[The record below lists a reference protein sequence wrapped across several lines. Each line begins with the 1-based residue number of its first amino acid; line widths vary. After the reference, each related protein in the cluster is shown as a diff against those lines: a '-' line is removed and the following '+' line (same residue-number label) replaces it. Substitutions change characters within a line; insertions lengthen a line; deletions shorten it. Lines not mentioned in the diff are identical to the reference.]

1 MKLNWAER
9 WVVNNPLMIFK
20 QKIEIAWF
28 KRMMPLVPG
37 KTVLEMGCGRG
48 AGAKLILRTFQPA
61 VLHVQDLDIKM
72 IAKAKKYL
80 GGADMKKISLSVGDA
95 VRLPFQADSLDAI
108 FGFGFL
114 HHVPDWRS
122 ALAEISRVLK
132 TGGLYYFEE
141 LYPELYQ
148 NVITKHI
155 LLHPEHDRFSSYDL
169 RKGLDKTSLILKHAF
184 ELRKMGILGVAAK
197 LQNNLK
203 KSVNGNICLC
213 YD

>member
-9 WVVNNPLMIFK
+9 WVVNNPLRVF
-20 QKIEIAWF
+20 QQQIEIAWF
-28 KRMMPLVPG
+28 KRMMPLAPG

-48 AGAKLILRTFQPA
+48 AGAKLILRAFQP
-61 VLHVQDLDIKM
+61 VGLHVQDLDIKM
-72 IAKAKKYL
+72 IVKAKQYL
-80 GGADMKKISLSVGDA
+80 GGAELKKISLSVGDA
-95 VRLPFQADSLDAI
+95 VGLPFQADSLDAI

-141 LYPELYQ
+141 LYPGLYQ

-155 LLHPEHDRFSSYDL
+155 LLHPEHDRFSSHDL

-184 ELRKMGILGVAAK
+184 ELKKMGILGVAAK
-197 LQNNLK
+197 ED
-203 KSVNGNICLC
+203 CP
-213 YD
+213 

>member
-1 MKLNWAER
+1 MQLNWAER
-9 WVVNNPLMIFK
+9 WVVNNPLRVC
-20 QKIEIAWF
+20 QQQIEIAWF
-28 KRMMPLVPG
+28 KRMLPLAPG

-72 IAKAKKYL
+72 IVKAKQYL
-80 GGADMKKISLSVGDA
+80 GGVELKKISLSVGDA
-95 VRLPFQADSLDAI
+95 VGLPFQADSLDAI

-132 TGGLYYFEE
+132 PGGLYYFEE
-141 LYPELYQ
+141 LYPGLYQ

-155 LLHPEHDRFSSYDL
+155 LLHPEHDRFSGYDL
-169 RKGLDKTSLILKHAF
+169 RQGLHKTSLILKHAF

-197 LQNNLK
+197 EN
-203 KSVNGNICLC
+203 
-213 YD
+213 

>member
-9 WVVNNPLMIFK
+9 WVVNNPLRVF
-20 QKIEIAWF
+20 QQQIEIAWF
-28 KRMMPLVPG
+28 KRMLPLAPG

-72 IAKAKKYL
+72 IVKAKQYL
-80 GGADMKKISLSVGDA
+80 GGAELKKISLSVGDA
-95 VRLPFQADSLDAI
+95 VGLPFQANSLDAI

-132 TGGLYYFEE
+132 PGGLYYFEE
-141 LYPELYQ
+141 LYPGLYQ

-155 LLHPEHDRFSSYDL
+155 LVHPENDRFSSYDL
-169 RKGLDKTSLILKHAF
+169 RQGLDKTSLILKHAF

-197 LQNNLK
+197 E
-203 KSVNGNICLC
+203 
-213 YD
+213 D

>member
-9 WVVNNPLMIFK
+9 WVVNNPLRVF
-20 QKIEIAWF
+20 QQQIEIVWF
-28 KRMMPLVPG
+28 KCMMPLAPG

-61 VLHVQDLDIKM
+61 GLYVQDLDINM
-72 IAKAKKYL
+72 IVKAKQYL
-80 GGADMKKISLSVGDA
+80 GGVELKKISLSVGDA
-95 VRLPFQADSLDAI
+95 VGLPFQAGSLDAI

-169 RKGLDKTSLILKHAF
+169 RKGLDNTNLILKHAF

-197 LQNNLK
+197 ER
-203 KSVNGNICLC
+203 
-213 YD
+213 

>member
-9 WVVNNPLMIFK
+9 WVVNNPLRVF
-20 QKIEIAWF
+20 QQQIEIAWF
-28 KRMMPLVPG
+28 KCMMPLAPG

-61 VLHVQDLDIKM
+61 GLYVQDLDINM
-72 IAKAKKYL
+72 IVKAKQYL
-80 GGADMKKISLSVGDA
+80 GGVELKKISLSVGDA
-95 VRLPFQADSLDAI
+95 VGLPFQAGSLDAI

-169 RKGLDKTSLILKHAF
+169 RKGLDNTNLILKHAF

-197 LQNNLK
+197 ER
-203 KSVNGNICLC
+203 
-213 YD
+213 

>member
-9 WVVNNPLMIFK
+9 WVVNNPLRVF
-20 QKIEIAWF
+20 QQQIEIAWF
-28 KRMMPLVPG
+28 KRMMPLAPG

-48 AGAKLILRTFQPA
+48 AGAKLIFRTFQPA
-61 VLHVQDLDIKM
+61 GLHVQDLDIKM
-72 IAKAKKYL
+72 IVKAKQYL
-80 GGADMKKISLSVGDA
+80 GGVELKKISLSVGDA
-95 VRLPFQADSLDAI
+95 VGLPFQANSLDAI

-169 RKGLDKTSLILKHAF
+169 RQELDNTSLILKHAF

-203 KSVNGNICLC
+203 KPVNGNICPC
-213 YD
+213 YE

>member
-9 WVVNNPLMIFK
+9 WVVNNPLMIYK

-28 KRMMPLVPG
+28 KSMMPLVPG